1 MELPCLHA
9 AKRLCYEV
17 CSSRGEVRFIRE
29 PAQRN
34 CFTATH
40 GQAAPWTTSRYFLV
54 PSSYYM
60 RRSFAPS
67 YVVLH
72 AGETES
78 VAHALCYFLLPSYEV
93 CLCEAVSFRATGQ
106 RHGRD
111 RVPVV
116 EDDDLPLRGCAACDP
131 PSGSAVCSSRGTRPT
146 QLLHRNA
153 RTSRIMTTSR
163 YLLLLTSYLLPL
175 TFYFLPMIDNFE
187 ENRPIDCV
195 KRA

>member
-1 MELPCLHA
+1 MGIGDWGLGIGDLGIGGLGDLGTGDWEQKSTSYSLLP
-9 AKRLCYEV
+9 
-17 CSSRGEVRFIRE
+17 
-29 PAQRN
+29 
-34 CFTATH
+34 
-40 GQAAPWTTSRYFLV
+40 TSYFLL
-54 PSSYYM
+54 PT
-60 RRSFAPS
+60 P
-67 YVVLH
+67 
-72 AGETES
+72 
-78 VAHALCYFLLPSYEV
+78 YFLLPSYEV

-163 YLLLLTSYLLPL
+163 YFLLHAA
-175 TFYFLPMIDNFE
+175 N
-187 ENRPIDCV
+187 
-195 KRA
+195 